1 MKFKELEKLVN
12 EGELILTDYSGN
24 EVEKA
29 TLDNLLTSVCRKIR
43 SILKENNV
51 EGVRL
56 TTYNQRIYLDSEK
69 YHTYYRNQPSGIA
82 IKVKKEVVDSH
93 YNYFGNTTYYK
104 FKEIEI
110 EEVERFL
117 DGKVNKIESIEDY
130 FEYEE
135 KIDKQN
141 KEHIENKKNEF
152 VNKVDDMKKF
162 LELMKEFKSLNY
174 DTKREIA
181 QDAFGEDYW
190 KYI

>member
-12 EGELILTDYSGN
+12 EGELILTDYRGE

-117 DGKVNKIESIEDY
+117 DGKVQNIESIEDY
-130 FEYEE
+130 FEYQEN
-135 KIDKQN
+135 IDKQN

-152 VNKVDDMKKF
+152 VNKIDDMKKF
-162 LELMKEFKSLNY
+162 LELMKEFKGLNY

-181 QDAFGEDYW
+181 QDAVGEDYW

>member
-1 MKFKELEKLVN
+1 MKFKELEKIVN
-12 EGELILTDYSGN
+12 DEGVILTDYQGN
-24 EVEKA
+24 EIEKA
-29 TLDNLLTSVCRKIR
+29 TLDNLLSSVCRKIR
-43 SILKENNV
+43 SILKENNI

-135 KIDKQN
+135 LMDQKDK
-141 KEHIENKKNEF
+141 EMIENKKNEF
-152 VNKVDDMKKF
+152 VNKVNDMQEF
-162 LELMKEFKSLNY
+162 LKLMKEFKSLNY

>member
-29 TLDNLLTSVCRKIR
+29 TLDNLLGSVCRKIR
-43 SILKENNV
+43 SILKENNI

-190 KYI
+190 RYI

>member
-117 DGKVNKIESIEDY
+117 DGKVQNIESIEDY
-130 FEYEE
+130 FEYQE
-135 KIDKQN
+135 KIEKQK
-141 KEHIENKKNEF
+141 KENIENKKNEF

-162 LELMKEFKSLNY
+162 LELMKEFKGLNY
-174 DTKREIA
+174 NTKREIA
-181 QDAFGEDYW
+181 EEAFKEDYW

>member
-117 DGKVNKIESIEDY
+117 DGKVQNIESIEDY

-152 VNKVDDMKKF
+152 VNKVNDMQEF
-162 LELMKEFKSLNY
+162 LKLMKEFKSLNY

-181 QDAFGEDYW
+181 EEAFKEDYW
-190 KYI
+190 RYI

>member
-24 EVEKA
+24 ELEKA

-117 DGKVNKIESIEDY
+117 DGKVQNIESIEDY
-130 FEYEE
+130 FKYQE

-152 VNKVDDMKKF
+152 VNKIDDMKKF
-162 LELMKEFKSLNY
+162 LELMKEFKGLNY

-181 QDAFGEDYW
+181 QDTFGEDYW